1 MRKFK
6 MKSFNDSQWMNLKTA
21 SEYAAVSVSWLR
33 QQIDNGRLKCVR
45 TAETGGKLLVKREWI
60 DDLLLGE
67 SK

>member
-1 MRKFK
+1 MTN
-6 MKSFNDSQWMNLKTA
+6 FNDSQWMNLKTA

-60 DDLLLGE
+60 DDLLMGE

>member
-1 MRKFK
+1 

>member
-1 MRKFK
+1 M
-6 MKSFNDSQWMNLKTA
+6 MNFNDSQWMNLKTA

-33 QQIDNGRLKCVR
+33 QQIDNGRLKCAR

>member
-33 QQIDNGRLKCVR
+33 KQIDNGHLRCAR

-60 DDLLLGE
+60 DDLLMGE